1 MAGTAF
7 ASPPSA
13 QLEHAYAAC
22 RGIAR
27 ASAKNFYYSFLVL
40 PRRKRNA
47 LCAVYAF
54 MRLADD
60 ISDDALLTPQERYA
74 KLETWSEQAR
84 RAFGGEPTDD
94 AVLVAL
100 ADAQRRFQIP
110 PELFNKLAQGTAMDL
125 QYPFQP
131 GEESPFAPYETFEE
145 LYQYCYHVASVVGL
159 VCIHIFGYRDPAA
172 EPLAEKCGIAFQLT
186 NILRDVKED
195 AAMGRIYFP
204 RQDLQRFSISP
215 ATLTSAHLRNG
226 FQPSSL
232 RPLLEFEAERARE
245 FYRAGAELLPLIDA
259 DSRPALW
266 VLIEIYRRLLEKMA
280 QRNYD
285 VFSERISL
293 STAEKLGLLS
303 RGLLRRLAR

>member
-1 MAGTAF
+1 MATIALG
-7 ASPPSA
+7 SPASA

-27 ASAKNFYYSFLVL
+27 ASAKNFYYSFLAL
-40 PRRKRNA
+40 PRAKRNA

-54 MRLADD
+54 MRLTDD
-60 ISDDALLTPQERYA
+60 ISDDASLTPQERYS
-74 KLETWSEQAR
+74 KLEAWSDQAR
-84 RAFGGEPTDD
+84 RAFSGEPTDD

-100 ADAQRRFQIP
+100 ADAQKRFQVP
-110 PELFNKLAQGTAMDL
+110 VDLFDKLVQGTAMDL
-125 QYPFQP
+125 QYPLQP
-131 GEESPFAPYETFEE
+131 GEQLPVAPYETFAQ

-159 VCIHIFGYRDPAA
+159 VCIHIFGYRNPAA

-204 RQDLQRFSISP
+204 REDLQRFALLP
-215 ATLTSAHLRNG
+215 ASLSLAALRNG
-226 FQPSSL
+226 FEPAPL
-232 RPLLEFEAERARE
+232 RPLLEFEAQRARE
-245 FYRAGAELLPLIDA
+245 FYRAGAELLPLIEA

-280 QRNYD
+280 ERSYD
-285 VFSERISL
+285 VFSERITL
-293 STAEKLGLLS
+293 SATEKLWLLS
-303 RGLLRRLAR
+303 RGLLRRLAG